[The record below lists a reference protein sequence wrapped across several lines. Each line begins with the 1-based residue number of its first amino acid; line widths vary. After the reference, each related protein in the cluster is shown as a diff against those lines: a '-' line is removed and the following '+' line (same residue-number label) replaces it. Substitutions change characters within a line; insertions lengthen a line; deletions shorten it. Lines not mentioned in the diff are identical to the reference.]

1 MISHIDIKR
10 LTKEEYSDLVQ
21 QHYDFIK
28 TGDIT
33 RIRSNIF
40 SRRNSKKTGDQ
51 ERKFSFDQSQI
62 IKCNEDKHDISVYQD
77 SAFNLDPTS
86 RLSRV

>member
-28 TGDIT
+28 TGDIS

-40 SRRNSKKTGDQ
+40 SRRNSKKTGDP

-62 IKCNEDKHDISVYQD
+62 IKCNDISGYQD
-77 SAFNLDPTS
+77 SAYNLGPTS
-86 RLSRV
+86 T